1 MDKIYQIKFDH
12 KLMGGATL
20 NIPEDGGF
28 YVDVNDALKIL
39 KKVYNRLVKRFGE
52 TNYVDSYY
60 CQEFGD
66 GIDSLTFSGKNTDVF
81 GKVVEFSIN
90 PAGCA
95 NKKYCID
102 WDIKT
107 SVCGSVWGSLDVEV
121 EEEEKAKSEFD
132 KKVDFIIDNFKDYLD
147 KDEVSEEPEVS
158 HTMSVDKRYSF
169 TNQQG
174 NKVDVICEKHI
185 VFKDGKSAKVR
196 LLYL

>member
-28 YVDVNDALKIL
+28 YVDVKDALKIL
-39 KKVYNRLVKRFGE
+39 NKVYNRLVKLFGGQE
-52 TNYVDSYY
+52 YIDYFY
-60 CQEFGD
+60 CEGCDD
-66 GIDSLTFSGKNTDVF
+66 GIGSLTFSGKNTDVF
-81 GKVVEFSIN
+81 GKVVELSIN

-121 EEEEKAKSEFD
+121 EEEEQAKSEFD
-132 KKVDFIIDNFKDYLD
+132 KKVDYIIGNFKDYLD
-147 KDEVSEEPEVS
+147 KDEVIGEPEVS
-158 HTMSVDKRYSF
+158 HTMSVDKCYSF

-174 NKVDVICEKHI
+174 GKVDVICEKHI